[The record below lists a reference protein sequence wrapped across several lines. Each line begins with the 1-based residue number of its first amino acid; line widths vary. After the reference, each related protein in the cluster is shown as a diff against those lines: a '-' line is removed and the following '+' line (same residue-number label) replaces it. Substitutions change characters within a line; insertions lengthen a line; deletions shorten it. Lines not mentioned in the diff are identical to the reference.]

1 MPRQRGGRLISD
13 PETVAI
19 ARIRAIL
26 AELDPE
32 ARLRVARYVLAR
44 IEDEARRETRNA
56 GD

>member
-1 MPRQRGGRLISD
+1 MAKQRRGRLISD

-44 IEDEARRETRNA
+44 VEAEAKADERER
-56 GD
+56 